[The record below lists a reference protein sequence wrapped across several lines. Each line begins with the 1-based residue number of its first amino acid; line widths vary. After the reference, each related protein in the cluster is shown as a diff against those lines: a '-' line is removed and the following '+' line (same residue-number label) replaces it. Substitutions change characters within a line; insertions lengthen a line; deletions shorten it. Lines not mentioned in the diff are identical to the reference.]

1 MDEFWT
7 DIQNAPM
14 RVLEPMWC
22 HPTSLPFSFSIFCA
36 FYVDTADQP
45 ITHCGDFVTP
55 VKGKRDEKQLW
66 AISRRKSSEAQ
77 EGRRICSEWQ
87 SSTPRP
93 RHINETV
100 TLLKFVSNEPNE
112 KSTAKFTKRTSL
124 KWSWLA
130 PMSLN
135 IISWGASWLW
145 QVVRCPG
152 AGDPPPPF
160 PRVCQSRWQRCICA
174 ARPGHDPVL
183 TQRGRKI

>member
-1 MDEFWT
+1 MMYNTIDLDLTHGW
-7 DIQNAPM
+7 IW
-14 RVLEPMWC
+14 VEPMWC

-45 ITHCGDFVTP
+45 ISHCGDFVTP

-112 KSTAKFTKRTSL
+112 KSNTKFTKRTSL
-124 KWSWLA
+124 KWSRLA
-130 PMSLN
+130 PTWS
-135 IISWGASWLW
+135 
-145 QVVRCPG
+145 
-152 AGDPPPPF
+152 
-160 PRVCQSRWQRCICA
+160 
-174 ARPGHDPVL
+174 
-183 TQRGRKI
+183 